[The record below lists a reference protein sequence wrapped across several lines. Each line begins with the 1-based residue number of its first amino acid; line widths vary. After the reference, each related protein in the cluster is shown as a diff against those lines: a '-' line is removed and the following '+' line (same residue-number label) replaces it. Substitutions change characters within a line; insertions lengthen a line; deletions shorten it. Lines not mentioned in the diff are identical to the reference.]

1 MAKRL
6 SKTNDSRT
14 ARTLAALRKLVR
26 GMRPEAPRAARR
38 PSARDALQVTPFTED
53 RARAIAQALAG
64 APARDAAGQ
73 GATRRSR
80 AAVPIRSHLAAT
92 PSAHFVEA
100 RFPSHAASGSMA
112 GAPSARAHGVGR
124 TVMDW
129 AAAACGAPA
138 RHSAELRL
146 NPHRQDAARPDVLA
160 ARVRLHADIPAA
172 LVRGLSDAAEDGV
185 AALARPFDA
194 MLDLGARDRVQPL
207 LPYATAPADHAQY
220 DVPDHV
226 LPHLRAMP
234 PAPHAPPRADDA
246 PDARRGPLPFGL
258 AANWRRSLAAVA
270 VIAVIALLPVHFS
283 GAYAAARRFAAEVRV
298 RGGEAATAMRSAGE
312 AAAGRDLSGATSAL
326 AAASAA
332 FGDVRQALGPVGGAL
347 VALAEKLPGGSRAS
361 AGAALFTAGDAFT
374 RAGEEIAMRL
384 AALEAQAPPTAV
396 LAALR
401 ESVARLGPEVVRA
414 ADALAAIDPE
424 DVPAEHRAEVAALVA
439 NAGGIRQAFAD
450 FLPLA
455 DATGALLGAGR
466 EMRYLL
472 VFQNQHELRP
482 TGGFIGSFAEVTL
495 AQGRISEVRFPPG
508 GSYDIQGDVRAW
520 LNPPDPLRLV
530 AGRWRF
536 HDANWFPDFPTSARK
551 LSWFYE
557 KSGGPTV
564 DGVIAVNATLLSELL
579 AIVGPVEMP
588 AYGVTLTS
596 ENVLDEVQRAIEM
609 HPADPAKPKQILA
622 DLLPILLGRLESPTP
637 RMSIAL
643 AEIVGR
649 GLATRRIQVSVA
661 DDAAAATFARF
672 GWDGAL
678 KKTDGDYL
686 DVVVTNIG
694 GEKTDAVIRD
704 DIMHEVAIANDGRV
718 TDTVTMTRTHRGRA
732 GIPLTGTGNYTYLR
746 MYVPEGSALV
756 SAAGDF
762 EAPRENLFIPR
773 EERYG
778 DDPEVAAPL
787 AHAVTDR
794 ASGTRVY
801 DELGKTVFANWMRL
815 LPGESKTVRFTYEL
829 PLRVTVPE
837 RAEGLAA
844 ALAAL
849 SGAPERGRYTLLLQ
863 KQSGAEE
870 RYVTVRVRPPQGM
883 RPLAALPD
891 ALTLTASDA
900 RLDVWHQQ
908 TDRFLG
914 VLFGF

>member
-6 SKTNDSRT
+6 SKPNDTRT
-14 ARTLAALRKLVR
+14 VRTLAALRKLVR
-26 GMRPEAPRAARR
+26 GSRPAPRSVARVLRAEVAA
-38 PSARDALQVTPFTED
+38 PVAPPPVAFSED
-53 RARAIAQALAG
+53 RARAIARALAA
-64 APARDAAGQ
+64 APDAPH
-73 GATRRSR
+73 RSP
-80 AAVPIRSHLAAT
+80 AALSIRSHVAA
-92 PSAHFVEA
+92 PLSPHLVEA
-100 RFPSHAASGSMA
+100 RASGVPDQA
-112 GAPSARAHGVGR
+112 EPTR
-124 TVMDW
+124 TVRRTGMLRAVADW
-129 AAAACGAPA
+129 TSAVLGAPA

-146 NPHRQDAARPDVLA
+146 NPHRADQVRPDAFA

-172 LVRGLSDAAEDGV
+172 LVRGLSDAAADGASILV
-185 AALARPFDA
+185 RPFDA
-194 MLDLGARDRVQPL
+194 AFNAGSGDRLQPL
-207 LPYATAPADHAQY
+207 LPYTASAVPEHAELEI
-220 DVPDHV
+220 PEHV
-226 LPHLRAMP
+226 TAHMRAPLRTD
-234 PAPHAPPRADDA
+234 APPTLTDEASDYWFS
-246 PDARRGPLPFGL
+246 GLLPFGL
-258 AANWRRSLAAVA
+258 AGNWRRSLVAVA
-270 VIAVIALLPVHFS
+270 VIAIVALLPVHFS
-283 GAYAAARRFAAEVRV
+283 GAYASARRLVADVRV
-298 RGGEAATAMRSAGE
+298 RGDQAVAAMRSAGE
-312 AAAGRDLSGATSAL
+312 AAADRDLPATTSAL

-332 FGDVRQALGPVGGAL
+332 FGDVRAALGPVGGAL
-347 VALAEKLPGGSRAS
+347 VTLADKLPGGSRAA
-361 AGAALFTAGDAFT
+361 AGAALFTAGDTFT
-374 RAGEEIAMRL
+374 RAGEEIATRL
-384 AALEAQAPPTAV
+384 AALEHDAPPTAV

-401 ESVARLGPEVVRA
+401 ESVARLGPDVARA
-414 ADALAAIDPE
+414 AEALAAIDPE
-424 DVPAEHRAEVAALVA
+424 DIPAEHRAEIAALA
-439 NAGGIRQAFAD
+439 ASAGGIRQAFAD

-455 DATGALLGAGR
+455 DATGSLLGADGSR
-466 EMRYLL
+466 RYLL

-495 AQGRISEVRFPPG
+495 KDGRISDVRFPPG

-564 DGVIAVNATLLSELL
+564 DGVIAVNATVLSELL
-579 AIVGPVEMP
+579 AVVGPVEMP
-588 AYGVTLTS
+588 DYGVTLTS
-596 ENVLDEVQRAIEM
+596 QNVLDEVQRAIEL

-622 DLLPILLGRLESPTP
+622 DLMPLLLARLQSPSP
-637 RMSIAL
+637 QMSLAL
-643 AEIVGR
+643 AELVGR
-649 GLATRRIQVSVA
+649 GLAARRIQISV
-661 DDAAAATFARF
+661 DDPAVAGTFASF

-678 KKTDGDYL
+678 KQTDGDYL

-704 DIMHEVAIANDGRV
+704 DIMHEIAIAHDGRV

-732 GIPLTGTGNYTYLR
+732 GVPMTGTGNYTYLR

-756 SAAGDF
+756 SADGDF

-778 DDPEVAAPL
+778 DDPEVVAPL
-787 AHAVTDR
+787 TNAAVDR

-801 DELGKTVFANWMRL
+801 EELGKTVFANWMRL
-815 LPGESKTVRFTYEL
+815 LPGESKMVRFTYEL
-829 PLRVTVPE
+829 PFRVTVPE

-891 ALTLTASDA
+891 ELTLTESDA
-900 RLDVWHQQ
+900 RLDVWHQE